1 MSLPNLLTLS
11 RVPLMFA
18 VVALM
23 YAEFEWAASIAF
35 WLYIAAA
42 LTDWFE
48 GMIAR
53 ARGEVSSFG
62 RFMDAVIDKVLV
74 IGLLIALVNNADN
87 FFGHDIIAM
96 VILLCILCRE
106 FAVSG
111 LRMAVAVKGGIV
123 EADTGGKVKTFV
135 QLNAIGWL
143 IGARMLAAEHGGG
156 FGGDDRGWV
165 IGVRLIG
172 IALYLLSALLTITSG
187 IAYFRLHGR
196 VLFA

>member
-1 MSLPNLLTLS
+1 
-11 RVPLMFA
+11 
-18 VVALM
+18 
-23 YAEFEWAASIAF
+23 
-35 WLYIAAA
+35 
-42 LTDWFE
+42 
-48 GMIAR
+48 MIAR
-53 ARGEVSSFG
+53 ARGEVSAFG

-87 FFGHDIIAM
+87 FMGHDIAAM
-96 VILLCILCRE
+96 LILLCILCRE

-111 LRMAVAVKGGIV
+111 LRMAVAVKGGVV

-143 IGARMLAAEHGGG
+143 IGARMLSTEHGGG

-172 IALYLLSALLTITSG
+172 IALYVLSAVLTITSG
-187 IAYFRLHGR
+187 VAYFRRHGR
-196 VLFA
+196 VLFN